1 MAKEVK
7 EHLHKRGVAT
17 SRTTP
22 YHPTGNSQCERY
34 NGIIWKTIELAL
46 ESCNEPTANWESV
59 LNQSLHSIRS
69 LLCTATNETPHERM
83 FSFSRRSSHGNSLPT
98 WLTSPGPVYLRRYVR
113 SSKYDPLV
121 DEVELV
127 HDNPTYAQVKFAD
140 GRESTVS
147 VKDLAR
153 CPSSDDVSNL
163 RSNSEMSSFSED
175 EVSNQNV
182 SPEPSELRFNSNP
195 QSTGKI

>member
-1 MAKEVK
+1 MAIYVQSD
-7 EHLHKRGVAT
+7 RG
-17 SRTTP
+17 P

-46 ESCNEPTANWESV
+46 KSRNEPIANRESV

-83 FSFSRRSSHGNSLPT
+83 FSFSRRSSHGNFLPT
-98 WLTSPGPVYLRRYVR
+98 CLTSLGPVYLRRYVR

-127 HDNPTYAQVKFAD
+127 HANPTYAQVKFSD
-140 GRESTVS
+140 GRESIVS
-147 VKDLAR
+147 VKDLVR
-153 CPSSDDVSNL
+153 CPSSDD
-163 RSNSEMSSFSED
+163 
-175 EVSNQNV
+175 
-182 SPEPSELRFNSNP
+182 
-195 QSTGKI
+195 G